1 MTDGK
6 RKHYWQYRQENWLK
20 EECINKS
27 NASITNNN
35 DEGTLKILLLEQM
48 EAVEQA
54 TK

>member
-1 MTDGK
+1 MT
-6 RKHYWQYRQENWLK
+6 L
-20 EECINKS
+20 
-27 NASITNNN
+27 ITNKN

>member
-1 MTDGK
+1 MP
-6 RKHYWQYRQENWLK
+6 L
-20 EECINKS
+20 
-27 NASITNNN
+27 ITNKN